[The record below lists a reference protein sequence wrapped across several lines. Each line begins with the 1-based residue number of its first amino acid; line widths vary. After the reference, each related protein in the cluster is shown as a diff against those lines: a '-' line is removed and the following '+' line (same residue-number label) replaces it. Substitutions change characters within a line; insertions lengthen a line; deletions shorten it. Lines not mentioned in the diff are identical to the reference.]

1 MFLLYRYDE
10 ECIEAVPYYLKLKTV
25 YFYRDY
31 EVERFSQGL
40 ATLYLEE
47 KENDASSFDL
57 FVFVTLQAV
66 EFR

>member
-1 MFLLYRYDE
+1 M
-10 ECIEAVPYYLKLKTV
+10 
-25 YFYRDY
+25 
-31 EVERFSQGL
+31 

-57 FVFVTLQAV
+57 FVFVPLQAV